1 VTKLPLDQPV
11 KNFEIN
17 SNFGVRKDPFTGALS
32 QHLGLDMGVPYKT
45 DVKSPGDGKV
55 IHVVFDGSYGRLFEI
70 DHGMGLITR
79 YAHLPR
85 TLVKEGDKITRGTVV
100 GQVGCTGRCSG

>member
-1 VTKLPLDQPV
+1 GIGVLLLVRHQKNTYPGEGGPFIPLTKAAEDSGPLQEALNLLNAYVDHLQDLQKLVTKLPLDTPV

-17 SNFGVRKDPFTGALS
+17 SNFGVRKDPFTGQMS

-55 IHVVFDGSYGRLFEI
+55 L
-70 DHGMGLITR
+70 
-79 YAHLPR
+79 
-85 TLVKEGDKITRGTVV
+85 
-100 GQVGCTGRCSG
+100 